1 MESKL
6 ISKGKVQIEYYSN
19 GSGEETIICL
29 HGHGRTVDDFNFLNS
44 KSTRLILI
52 VLPHHGKSLFP
63 ADRIEKDPLT
73 IEEFNQ
79 LFELILLNESIKE
92 FHFVAFSQGGRF
104 VLSLIPFQEN
114 SIKSVHLISPDAM
127 DYHSFYNRASRNRW
141 ARKLFKSWENEPHKF
156 IKTAQIAYKLGL
168 VRPKVFAFI
177 QKFAADKESFQ
188 RASITWRGFRNI
200 KTDIKYLKNILQKN
214 DFRFV
219 VIMGHYDQVIRT
231 KQAKLFLKNINQ
243 PKSLIEI
250 ECGHDFFKKENIP
263 LLLPHIKIKR
273 HPNRCL
279 NFNLH

>member
-1 MESKL
+1 MKSKL

-44 KSTRLILI
+44 ESTRLILI

-104 VLSLIPFQEN
+104 VLSIIPFQEKN
-114 SIKSVHLISPDAM
+114 IKSVHLISPDSM
-127 DYHSFYNRASRNRW
+127 DYKSFYNRASRNW
-141 ARKLFKSWENEPHKF
+141 FARKLMKSWEQNPKGF
-156 IKTAQIAYKLGL
+156 INNARIFYKLGL
-168 VRPKVFAFI
+168 VRPKVFSFI
-177 QKFAADKESFQ
+177 QKFAADKETYQ

-200 KTDIKYLKNILQKN
+200 KTDIECLKNILKKN
-214 DFRFV
+214 QFRFV
-219 VIMGHYDQVIRT
+219 VIMGKYDQVIRT
-231 KQAKLFLKNINQ
+231 KQARLFLKNINQ

-250 ECGHDFFKKENIP
+250 ECGHDFFKEENIP
-263 LLLPHIKIKR
+263 LLIPHIKIKKA
-273 HPNRCL
+273 PK
-279 NFNLH
+279 

>member
-52 VLPHHGKSLFP
+52 VLPHHGKSIFP

-156 IKTAQIAYKLGL
+156 I
-168 VRPKVFAFI
+168 
-177 QKFAADKESFQ
+177 
-188 RASITWRGFRNI
+188 
-200 KTDIKYLKNILQKN
+200 
-214 DFRFV
+214 
-219 VIMGHYDQVIRT
+219 
-231 KQAKLFLKNINQ
+231 FL
-243 PKSLIEI
+243 
-250 ECGHDFFKKENIP
+250 
-263 LLLPHIKIKR
+263 
-273 HPNRCL
+273 
-279 NFNLH
+279 